1 VLDSLYRQVVVVAIC
16 LQYTT
21 ARSPHKS
28 FEQNSML
35 NVVSERHASPV
46 AARWVDTLFSMRQ
59 RDQ

>member
-1 VLDSLYRQVVVVAIC
+1 MVAIC

-21 ARSPHKS
+21 AGSPHKS